1 MGSVCS
7 RRHRSEKVSCFP
19 ISSSELAGGPEGGET
34 VQVVQLHP
42 VSPEHAFLPRLSK
55 AVTSCIMALICA
67 INLYF
72 VISYLPSLPHPAYFS
87 LVALLAIGY
96 LGLTAYLV
104 LGSAKGQG
112 GQERETWGFCVASP
126 PLTVLSQAWTCCI
139 AHGADFLMHSSHQHF
154 LYGLPIE
161 AQGSVENS
169 DDQHGAV
176 TSGTQQA

>member
-19 ISSSELAGGPEGGET
+19 ISSSEPAGGPEGGET
-34 VQVVQLHP
+34 VQVVRLHT

-55 AVTSCIMALICA
+55 AVTSCIMALVCA

-112 GQERETWGFCVASP
+112 GRAGEGDMGLLRG
-126 PLTVLSQAWTCCI
+126 LSST
-139 AHGADFLMHSSHQHF
+139 HGPFP
-154 LYGLPIE
+154 GLDLLHRPWS
-161 AQGSVENS
+161 QLS
-169 DDQHGAV
+169 DA
-176 TSGTQQA
+176 